1 MTGLVSKALSFK
13 KRILLNNVYTYGRKS
28 VTTLK
33 NNDVSGLRQN
43 NVLTSAFLIYKTKTA
58 NAVRRQKKTSDFI
71 HLRLPNFFHDSTK

>member
-33 NNDVSGLRQN
+33 NNYVSGLRQN

-58 NAVRRQKKTSDFI
+58 NAVRRQKKLQTSFI
-71 HLRLPNFFHDSTK
+71 